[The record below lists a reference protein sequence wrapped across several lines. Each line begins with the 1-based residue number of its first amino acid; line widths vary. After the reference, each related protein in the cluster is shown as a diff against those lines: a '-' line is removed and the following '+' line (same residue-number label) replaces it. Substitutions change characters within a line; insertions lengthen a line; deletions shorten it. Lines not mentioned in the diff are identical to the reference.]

1 MYKKYKLILLLITTL
16 LYSSFLTANTEW
28 RAGRK
33 AVRNDDPNLNT
44 QLGAYYKGIW
54 ESLREPEVCI
64 VGLRWGKESSKIQSN
79 DLIIGQIASSGAS
92 SVEIV
97 FESSD
102 FKEDNKIYCYK
113 GKIYAQVQLRG
124 LGRKPQCSQC
134 DHYRFHRWDHWG
146 KGTTLVSRDL
156 RVNDLCMFRIPFSGD
171 KYFKKF
177 QIKDVLVNGHSV
189 GYIIKFNT
197 QPALTNTGLKV
208 PDPPRVRYHSASITK
223 EKVFLREDKPI
234 EEEEIETNN
243 DSNQSHDTSSL
254 QSNQIEVGIHIPA
267 GHYFREEIDVLL
279 TDEKFSIIG
288 ETDKPIYVNKKEFS
302 RTEAQRI
309 SLADLG
315 IKTTQNP
322 KIKFISLPR
331 GTINGKNFKSTR
343 RFKILPNDKSNYK
356 PTQSGWYHFIITF
369 E

>member
-1 MYKKYKLILLLITTL
+1 MFKRILFLIITL
-16 LYSSFLTANTEW
+16 FCYSFLEANTEW
-28 RAGRK
+28 RAGKK
-33 AVRNDDPNLNT
+33 AVRNDDPKLNT
-44 QLGAYYKGIW
+44 QLGAYYKGEW
-54 ESLREPEVCI
+54 KSLMEPEVCI
-64 VGLRWGKESSKIQSN
+64 VGLRWGKESSKIDSN
-79 DLIIGQIASSGAS
+79 DLIIGQIASKDAY
-92 SVEIV
+92 SVEIL

-102 FKEDNKIYCYK
+102 FKEDNKLYCFK
-113 GKIYAQVQLRG
+113 GKICANVQLRG
-124 LGRKPQCSQC
+124 LGRKPDCTQCN
-134 DHYRFHRWDHWG
+134 HWHFHKWDSWK
-146 KGTTLVSRDL
+146 KGTTLISRDL

-171 KYFKKF
+171 KCFRKFK
-177 QIKDVLVNGHSV
+177 ITDVLVNGSSV

-197 QPALTNTGLKV
+197 QPNLTFVGLKV
-208 PDPPRVRYHSASITK
+208 PDPPAVRYHSASITK
-223 EKVFLREDKPI
+223 NKVFLRELSPEEIEK
-234 EEEEIETNN
+234 EEEEETNN
-243 DSNQSHDTSSL
+243 DSNQAKNTTIL
-254 QSNQIEVGIHIPA
+254 QSNQIEVGFHIPA

-331 GTINGKNFKSTR
+331 GTINGENFKSTR
-343 RFKILPNDKSNYK
+343 RFKILPNDKSNYEPNK
-356 PTQSGWYHFIITF
+356 SGWYHFIITF